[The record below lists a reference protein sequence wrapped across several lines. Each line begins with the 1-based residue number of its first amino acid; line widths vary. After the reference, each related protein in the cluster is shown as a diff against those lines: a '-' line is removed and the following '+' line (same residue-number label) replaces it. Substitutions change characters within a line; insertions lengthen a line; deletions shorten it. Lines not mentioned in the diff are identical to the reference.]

1 MPDLLRVHKALADP
15 TRLRLVRLLAR
26 GPLSVNEIIEVL
38 QMGQSRVSRHLK
50 ILAEAGLVSSR
61 RQGTWIYYQA
71 NPADPDPLVAD
82 AVGLVQ
88 RHEHGVARYTDD
100 LQSLEAVI
108 ERRREQTRSFFDALT
123 DPDALHPLINGDHY
137 RQVALSLL
145 PEHCDTVVDLGTGA
159 GLLLPGLLG
168 RADRV
173 IAVDA
178 STTMLEL
185 ARRTAAADAAR
196 CDFRLGDLGHLPVA
210 DAEADAVMACMVL
223 HHLSDPRGALVEAR
237 RVLRPGGRL
246 AIVDLQQHEDESLR
260 DRMAD
265 LWLGFAPEEIA
276 GWLRELRFT
285 LAGTEVVGQ
294 PGRHPLIAV
303 KGQKP

>member
-1 MPDLLRVHKALADP
+1 MPDLLHVHKALADP

-38 QMGQSRVSRHLK
+38 RMGQSRVSRHLK

-71 NPADPDPLVAD
+71 TPADPDPLVAD
-82 AVGLVQ
+82 VVRLVQ
-88 RHEHGVARYTDD
+88 QHEHGVARYTED

-108 ERRREQTRSFFDALT
+108 ERRREQTRTFFDSIT
-123 DPDALHPLINGDHY
+123 DPDALHQLINGDQY

-145 PEHCDTVVDLGTGA
+145 PEHCGTVVDLGTGA
-159 GLLLPGLLG
+159 GLLLPGLLA
-168 RADRV
+168 RADRA

-185 ARRTAAADAAR
+185 ARRTVAADAPR
-196 CDFRLGDLGHLPVA
+196 CDFRLGDLNHLPVA
-210 DAEADAVMACMVL
+210 DREADAVMACMVL
-223 HHLSDPRGALVEAR
+223 HHLSDPRGALAEAR
-237 RVLRPGGRL
+237 RVLRPGGWL
-246 AIVDLQQHEDESLR
+246 TIVDLRQHEDESLR

-265 LWLGFAPEEIA
+265 LWLGFAPEEIE
-276 GWLRELRFT
+276 GWLRELGFT
-285 LAGTEVVGQ
+285 LAGIEIVGQ

-303 KGQKP
+303 KGQQP